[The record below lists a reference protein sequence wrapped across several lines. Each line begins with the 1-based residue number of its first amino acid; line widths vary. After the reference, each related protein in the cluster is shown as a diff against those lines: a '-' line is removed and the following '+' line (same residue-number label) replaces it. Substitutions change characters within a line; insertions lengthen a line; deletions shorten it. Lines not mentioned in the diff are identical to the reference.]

1 MFAPR
6 MSLRRPTDLD
16 PITCE
21 EFVDAASAEGRLL
34 TSATCEELRLR
45 DASLV
50 ECAVEDLFIS
60 DLDLTGLCISESSI
74 DRLHAPQLSCSRSA
88 WRDVSLSGSR
98 IGAAVLYDTEWSG
111 VHVTDSKID
120 LVNFRGAELSDVL
133 LERCQIGELDLT
145 GAAAS
150 RVQFRDCSLETLVL
164 SAARLTDVDLRGAAF
179 RRVTGL
185 EHLRGATVSS
195 EQLEALASH
204 LADHLGIHVDDP
216 RAHD

>member
-1 MFAPR
+1 MRCGGSVRQRF
-6 MSLRRPTDLD
+6 
-16 PITCE
+16 
-21 EFVDAASAEGRLL
+21 G
-34 TSATCEELRLR
+34 
-45 DASLV
+45 
-50 ECAVEDLFIS
+50 
-60 DLDLTGLCISESSI
+60 LTG
-74 DRLHAPQLSCSRSA
+74 
-88 WRDVSLSGSR
+88 
-98 IGAAVLYDTEWSG
+98 
-111 VHVTDSKID
+111 
-120 LVNFRGAELSDVL
+120 FRGAELSDVL

-164 SAARLTDVDLRGAAF
+164 SAARLTDVALRGAAF